1 MEGGGENRTG
11 DGARVTMG
19 GGLRGAGMV
28 RFHSLPKIISPKVDF
43 LASALPKWKIPN
55 FLFLVLSLRGNAQ
68 ANASSFLNF
77 PVLDEILIYTHICA
91 GDLTNLLLF
100 PSQAIRWG
108 LGVGVGVQRSGAE
121 HQGKERGNV
130 VGKVKREKKK
140 EKLHPVSIFH
150 T

>member
-1 MEGGGENRTG
+1 
-11 DGARVTMG
+11 
-19 GGLRGAGMV
+19 MV

-68 ANASSFLNF
+68 FCWTQANASSFPNF
-77 PVLDEILIYTHICA
+77 PVLDEILIYIHICA

-100 PSQAIRWG
+100 PSQAVRWG
-108 LGVGVGVQRSGAE
+108 LGVGVGVQRTGAE
-121 HQGKERGNV
+121 HQGKETGNV
-130 VGKVKREKKK
+130 VGKVRREKKK
-140 EKLHPVSIFH
+140 EKLQPVSIFH